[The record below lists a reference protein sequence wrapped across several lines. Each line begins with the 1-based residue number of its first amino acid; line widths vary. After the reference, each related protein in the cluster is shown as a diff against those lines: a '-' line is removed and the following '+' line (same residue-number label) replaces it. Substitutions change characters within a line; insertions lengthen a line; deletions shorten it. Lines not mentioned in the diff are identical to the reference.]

1 LNLSIFCYECANLI
15 KRATHFKVLPNS
27 FNFNG
32 DVLLSNLHLI
42 FSLQNLKQ
50 QLCKAHESI
59 DSLKQELVAVNSEA
73 KKREENLRSLKENLN
88 EKDKEIEHIKEQ
100 RNKLAKGEC
109 ESQLA
114 YDIIYNEA
122 VQERENALER

>member
-1 LNLSIFCYECANLI
+1 M
-15 KRATHFKVLPNS
+15 
-27 FNFNG
+27 
-32 DVLLSNLHLI
+32 
-42 FSLQNLKQ
+42 
-50 QLCKAHESI
+50 

-73 KKREENLRSLKENLN
+73 KKREEELRSLKENLN
-88 EKDKEIEHIKEQ
+88 EKDKEIERIKEQ

-122 VQERENALER
+122 VQERQNALER